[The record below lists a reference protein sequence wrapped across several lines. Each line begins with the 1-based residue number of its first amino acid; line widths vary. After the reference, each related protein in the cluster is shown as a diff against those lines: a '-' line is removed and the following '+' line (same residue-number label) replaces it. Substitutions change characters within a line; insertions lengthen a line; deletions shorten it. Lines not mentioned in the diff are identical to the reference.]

1 MAADAAGA
9 RTADRAPGSG
19 ASQPGVVDLQP
30 GDGDLFVLGGRAQA
44 DWLHGVPPVRGLH
57 TGRISAQWR
66 WTSRTGP
73 PERGPGYRA
82 PRNYSPG

>member
-1 MAADAAGA
+1 LTPLA
-9 RTADRAPGSG
+9 RSTGPRTRIRGD
-19 ASQPGVVDLQP
+19 QPGVIDLRP
-30 GDGDLFVLGGRAQA
+30 ADGDLFVIGGRAQA
-44 DWLHGVPPVRGLH
+44 DWLHGVPPVPGLH

-82 PRNYSPG
+82 PRNYSR